1 MSSTLT
7 GLLIAGSIFTFVLV
21 MRLIRKSAV
30 RIEDTFFWIFF
41 CVILIVISM
50 FPRIPYKLS
59 LMLGF
64 QAPINLVYLII
75 IFILIVNQ
83 FLMSLKISKLT
94 IKQKELV
101 QAIAINAKQT
111 KDEFLQQNAEHPND
125 KPSKE

>member
-1 MSSTLT
+1 MSKSLI
-7 GLLIAGSIFTFVLV
+7 GLLLIGSIFTFLFV

-41 CVILIVISM
+41 SVILIILAL
-50 FPRIPYKLS
+50 FPRISYRLAAV
-59 LMLGF
+59 LGF
-64 QAPINLVYLII
+64 QSPINLVYLLI

-111 KDEFLQQNAEHPND
+111 EDKIND
-125 KPSKE
+125 KDSLK

>member
-1 MSSTLT
+1 MSSTLI
-7 GLLIAGSIFTFVLV
+7 GLLLIGSVFTFVFV

-41 CVILIVISM
+41 SALMIILAL

-59 LMLGF
+59 TLLGF
-64 QAPINLVYLII
+64 QSPVNLVYLVI
-75 IFILIVNQ
+75 IFVLIVNQ

-101 QAIAINAKQT
+101 QAIAINAKQS
-111 KDEFLQQNAEHPND
+111 KDELNGKTDLNH
-125 KPSKE
+125 

>member
-41 CVILIVISM
+41 CAILIVISM

>member
-1 MSSTLT
+1 MSSTLI
-7 GLLIAGSIFTFVLV
+7 GLLLVGSVFTFLFV

-41 CVILIVISM
+41 SALMIILAL

-59 LMLGF
+59 TLLGF
-64 QAPINLVYLII
+64 QSPVNLVYLVI
-75 IFILIVNQ
+75 IFVLIVNQ

-101 QAIAINAKQT
+101 QAIAINAKQS
-111 KDEFLQQNAEHPND
+111 KDELNGKTDLNH
-125 KPSKE
+125 

>member
-41 CVILIVISM
+41 CAILIVISM

-111 KDEFLQQNAEHPND
+111 KDEFIKQTADNSAD
-125 KPSKE
+125 KDK

>member
-1 MSSTLT
+1 MSSTLI
-7 GLLIAGSIFTFVLV
+7 GLLLIGSIFTFLFV

-41 CVILIVISM
+41 SLIIIILAL

-59 LMLGF
+59 TILGF
-64 QAPINLVYLII
+64 QSPINLVYLVI
-75 IFILIVNQ
+75 IFVLIVNQ

-101 QAIAINAKQT
+101 QAIAINAKQNNDE
-111 KDEFLQQNAEHPND
+111 KDNKTNL
-125 KPSKE
+125 

>member
-111 KDEFLQQNAEHPND
+111 KDEFIKQTAENSTD
-125 KPSKE
+125 KDK

>member
-1 MSSTLT
+1 MSGTLI
-7 GLLIAGSIFTFVLV
+7 GLLLAGSIFTFVFV

-41 CVILIVISM
+41 SLIIIILAV

-59 LMLGF
+59 ALLGF
-64 QAPINLVYLII
+64 QSPINLVYLVI
-75 IFILIVNQ
+75 IFVLIVNQ

-101 QAIAINAKQT
+101 QAIAINAKQSQ
-111 KDEFLQQNAEHPND
+111 DEIDGKTSLN
-125 KPSKE
+125 

>member
-111 KDEFLQQNAEHPND
+111 KDEFIKQTAEHSTD
-125 KPSKE
+125 KDK

>member
-7 GLLIAGSIFTFVLV
+7 ALLIAGSVFTFVLV

-41 CVILIVISM
+41 CAILIVISL

-111 KDEFLQQNAEHPND
+111 KDEFLQQTAENTYD

>member
-1 MSSTLT
+1 MSSTLI
-7 GLLIAGSIFTFVLV
+7 GLLLLGSIFTFFFV

-41 CVILIVISM
+41 SALMIILAL

-59 LMLGF
+59 TLLGF
-64 QAPINLVYLII
+64 QSPVNLVYLVI
-75 IFILIVNQ
+75 IFVLIVNQ

-101 QAIAINAKQT
+101 QAIAINAKQS
-111 KDEFLQQNAEHPND
+111 KDELNGKTDLNH
-125 KPSKE
+125 

>member
-1 MSSTLT
+1 MSSTLI
-7 GLLIAGSIFTFVLV
+7 GLLLIGSIFTFLFV

-41 CVILIVISM
+41 SALMIILAL

-59 LMLGF
+59 TLLGF
-64 QAPINLVYLII
+64 QSPVNLVYLVI
-75 IFILIVNQ
+75 IFVLIVNQ

-101 QAIAINAKQT
+101 QAIAINAKQS
-111 KDEFLQQNAEHPND
+111 KDELNGKTDLNN
-125 KPSKE
+125 